1 MHIHRNKNDLPPE
14 INKKSPVHESENPP
28 RIPDKNKNKE

>member
-1 MHIHRNKNDLPPE
+1 MHIHRNKNDHPPE
-14 INKKSPVHESENPP
+14 INKKPP